1 MRQSTTLSLRGAK
14 RRGNPAALFNM
25 PLADAF
31 LIRWIAT
38 ACGLAMTT
46 ARHCEEKSD
55 AAIQSPLFNTPLA
68 DAFLIRW
75 IATACGLA
83 MTAHMGRSAANEG
96 EKFHV

>member
-38 ACGLAMTT
+38 ACGLAMT
-46 ARHCEEKSD
+46 
-55 AAIQSPLFNTPLA
+55 
-68 DAFLIRW
+68 
-75 IATACGLA
+75 
-83 MTAHMGRSAANEG
+83 AHMGRSAANEG